1 MKPFEESFQRLED
14 ILQIMN
20 EPKTTLDESLKLF
33 AEADTLIKNCSEQLK
48 NAEEKVQILL
58 KNRDGSVQTNESN
71 EPELVEFNH

>member
-20 EPKTTLDESLKLF
+20 EPKTTLDGSLKLF